1 MIQTVRGT
9 RDILPSDT
17 PLWRRVED
25 ASREAFRRYG
35 FHEIRTPLIEK
46 TELFTRGVG
55 QATDIVHKEM
65 YTFDDRNEQSI
76 SLRPEAT
83 ASVVRAYIQH
93 RMYAEKTAGELTR
106 LYYMGPMF
114 RRERPQAGR
123 YRQFSQIGAEVL
135 GTSDDPLIE
144 AEVLEMLTW
153 LIAELQIE
161 GTELLIN
168 SIGDATLRA
177 PYIEKLRAALA
188 DVDEGLCEDCRR
200 RTEMNPLRVFDC
212 KVEACQRLIHE
223 LPTIADSLDAASKE
237 HFEQFKAHLE
247 VRGIAYR
254 VDPRMVRGLDYY
266 SKTTFE
272 INVGSLGAQNTLV
285 GGGRYDGLSEMLDGP
300 PVKGFG
306 FAFGLDRMV
315 ITLPQSEIERARQSD
330 HADLFVV
337 HLGEAALMHAI
348 DLVHSLREAG
358 LSVELDF
365 GERKMKKAMALAS
378 ESGARYALIIGDNEI
393 ASGRYGLK
401 RLSTGE
407 QESLELNAIIRKVKE
422 I

>member
-83 ASVVRAYIQH
+83 ASVVRSYIQH

-106 LYYMGPMF
+106 LYYVGPMF

-135 GTSDDPLIE
+135 GTNDDPLIE

-153 LIAELQIE
+153 LLAELHIE

-168 SIGDATLRA
+168 SIGDARLRA

-188 DVDEGLCEDCRR
+188 QIDEGLCEDCRR
-200 RTEMNPLRVFDC
+200 RAEINPLRVFDC
-212 KVEACQRLIHE
+212 KVEACQRVIRE
-223 LPTIADSLDAASKE
+223 LPTIADSLDEASKE
-237 HFEQFKAHLE
+237 HFDQFKAHLDA
-247 VRGIAYR
+247 RNISYR

-272 INVGSLGAQNTLV
+272 IKVGSLGAQNTLV

-315 ITLPQSEIERARQSD
+315 LTLPPSEIERARESD
-330 HADLFVV
+330 HPDLFVV
-337 HLGEAALMHAI
+337 HLGEAALAHAVGI
-348 DLVHSLREAG
+348 VHSLRGAG
-358 LSVELDF
+358 LSVEWDF
-365 GERKMKKAMALAS
+365 AERNMKKAMACAS
-378 ESGARYALIIGDNEI
+378 ESGARYALIIGYN
-393 ASGRYGLK
+393 
-401 RLSTGE
+401 
-407 QESLELNAIIRKVKE
+407 
-422 I
+422 